1 MVRLLDF
8 AITIYIWIVIIRVI
22 LSWVN
27 ADPYNQI
34 VQFFVRATEPVLSK
48 IRQFIPPVGGL
59 DLSPLVLIFAL
70 YIIRNLLW

>member
-8 AITIYIWIVIIRVI
+8 AITVYIWIVIIRVI

>member
-8 AITIYIWIVIIRVI
+8 AITLYIWIVIIRVI

-34 VQFFVRATEPVLSK
+34 VQFFVRATEPVLST